1 MGVPLQIQPMKRVDR
16 RFTISLILAVVVMI
30 ASCVFQPPAM
40 ALTSF
45 ATPTPFAARIMSKD
59 LSASAKQAE
68 GRLEAA
74 HGELTGDAGEKL
86 KGQAK
91 QVQAAAMQAGSDL
104 KEGVKSTANK
114 VSDAT
119 AKAADK
125 IK

>member
-1 MGVPLQIQPMKRVDR
+1 MKRMDR
-16 RFTISLILAVVVMI
+16 RFPISLILAVVVMI

-40 ALTSF
+40 ASTSF
-45 ATPTPFAARIMSKD
+45 VTTTPFAARIMSKD

-74 HGELTGDAGEKL
+74 HGELTGDTGEKL

-104 KEGVKSTANK
+104 KQGVKSTVNK